1 MSKVVFIGAGRM
13 AQSIIAGLTKQSHW
27 SIVVSNNGNVN
38 RLEEIEKKY
47 GVQTTD
53 SWKEE
58 IDDAAV
64 IVLAMPPEAHD
75 SVLKE
80 LALFIDKQLVIT
92 VAAGIG
98 PSYLEEALPEQTP
111 VAWLMPNTAASKG
124 KSMTL
129 CAKGTHVEQA
139 HESMLAQIL
148 ASIGTAEIVSEEQ
161 VHTLTP
167 ITGSAPAFVYQMA
180 DCLIQPAKEAGISEQ
195 QARKLVADMIAGA
208 AAMLQSGDDPQR
220 LIDQVATP
228 GGVTAA
234 GLDVLEQHDFNSI
247 MKQVIKACHDR
258 SNNEKSKKDW

>member
-13 AQSIIAGLTKQSHW
+13 AQAIIAGLTKQSDW
-27 SIVVSNNGNVN
+27 LIVVSNNGNVN
-38 RLEEIEKKY
+38 RLEEMEQKY

-58 IDDAAV
+58 IFDADV
-64 IVLAMPPEAHD
+64 IVLAIPPEAHD

-80 LALFIDKQLVIT
+80 LALFIDKQFVIT

-98 PSYLEEALPEQTP
+98 PSDLEKSLPEQTP

-124 KSMTL
+124 KSITL
-129 CAKGTHVEQA
+129 CAKGTQMEQV
-139 HESMLAQIL
+139 HEDMLEKIL
-148 ASIGTAEIVSEEQ
+148 SSIGTAEIVSEEQ

-180 DCLIQPAKEAGISEQ
+180 NNLVQSAKEAGISEQ

-208 AAMLQSGDDPQR
+208 ASMLQTEEDPQD
-220 LIDQVATP
+220 LINQVATP
-228 GGVTAA
+228 GGVTAE
-234 GLDVLEQHDFNSI
+234 GLEVLEQHDFNSM

-258 SNNEKSKKDW
+258 SNN

>member
-13 AQSIIAGLTKQSHW
+13 AQAIIAGLTKQSDW

-38 RLEEIEKKY
+38 RLEEMEQKY

-58 IDDAAV
+58 IFDADA

-80 LALFIDKQLVIT
+80 LALFIDKQFVIT

-98 PSYLEEALPEQTP
+98 PSYLEKSLPEQTP

-124 KSMTL
+124 KSITL
-129 CAKGTHVEQA
+129 CAKGTQMEQV
-139 HESMLAQIL
+139 HEDMLEQIL
-148 ASIGTAEIVSEEQ
+148 SSIGTAEIVSEEQ

-180 DCLIQPAKEAGISEQ
+180 NNLVQSAKEAGISEQ

-208 AAMLQSGDDPQR
+208 ASMLQTEEDPQD
-220 LIDQVATP
+220 LINQVATP

-234 GLDVLEQHDFNSI
+234 GLEVLEQHDFNSM

-258 SNNEKSKKDW
+258 SNN